1 LKQHAD
7 NNSWCPAHSDQY
19 QTLDKVITEAMLHAE
34 SKLGPQKSNNF
45 EWSPTLKRAIQA
57 QRYWALC
64 LKQAKELAVSSE
76 CLKQHREA
84 AELMEHDPLLLLD
97 TIKRLQKA
105 SATLKA
111 FQKQHRSFRRIDCP
125 RPKPQPLPRLNGS
138 NQSEPDPNSNT
149 ETNQKGKY
157 AWILKKNKTCTFPFQ
172 H

>member
-1 LKQHAD
+1 
-7 NNSWCPAHSDQY
+7 
-19 QTLDKVITEAMLHAE
+19 MLHAE

-111 FQKQHRSFRRIDCP
+111 FQKQHRSFRSLYLEELAESIVLDQSPNLYHDSMAQIKANRIQTQI
-125 RPKPQPLPRLNGS
+125 RKLIKRENMRGS
-138 NQSEPDPNSNT
+138 
-149 ETNQKGKY
+149 
-157 AWILKKNKTCTFPFQ
+157 
-172 H
+172 